1 MSFAANGEAG
11 DSLTDD
17 VVEVGSIIINSRFFF
32 FLDESFK
39 NAKL

>member
-17 VVEVGSIIINSRFFF
+17 VVEVGSIIINWGFF
-32 FLDESFK
+32 FLDESFI